1 MLPLASRR
9 PKPPAG
15 ADGARGAGALRSG
28 RRARLGWIALLTVL
42 LLLTVVASLAI
53 GAEHVAFGR
62 VLPGVL
68 SPDPGSRDE
77 LIVHELRLPRTLLGV
92 AVGAALGLAGG
103 VMQALTRNP
112 LAEPGLLGVNGG
124 AALAVVVVIGT
135 VRADDALVYVW
146 AAFLGAAGAAALVYA
161 IGARGRGGASPARLV
176 LAGAAVNAVFSAL
189 TAGLMLLSPRSFNG
203 FRFWQVGS
211 LGGREMSILPRV
223 LPFVLAGTVL
233 ALLLAR
239 PLNALAMGDEAG
251 RALGSRPGRTRALG
265 AVAVVVLCGSATA
278 AAGPIAF
285 LGLAVPFI
293 VRTLAGPDQRLVLP
307 YSLLLAPVLL
317 LGADIVG
324 RVVAP
329 GELETGIV
337 TAFLG
342 APLFAV
348 MVRRGRTRD
357 L

>member
-1 MLPLASRR
+1 MLTPARR
-9 PKPPAG
+9 HPPDAPANAGGPSAG
-15 ADGARGAGALRSG
+15 ARQGVP
-28 RRARLGWIALLTVL
+28 LGWLALLTAL
-42 LLLTVVASLAI
+42 LLLAVVASLAI
-53 GAEHVAFGR
+53 GAEHVSLAR

-68 SPDPGSRDE
+68 DPHPRARDE

-92 AVGAALGLAGG
+92 VVGMALGLAGA

-124 AALAVVVVIGT
+124 AALAVVIVIGT
-135 VRADDALVYVW
+135 FRADDALVYVW
-146 AAFLGAAGAAALVYA
+146 AAFAGAAGAAALVYA

-189 TAGLMLLSPRSFNG
+189 TAGIMLLSPHSFNG
-203 FRFWQVGS
+203 FRFWQVGG
-211 LGGREMSILPRV
+211 LGGRELPVFLRV

-251 RALGSRPGRTRALG
+251 RALGSKPGRTRALG
-265 AVAVVVLCGSATA
+265 ALAVVLLCGSATA

-285 LGLAVPFI
+285 LGLAVPFV
-293 VRTLAGPDQRLVLP
+293 VRTVAGPDQRRVLP
-307 YSLLLAPVLL
+307 CSLLLAPVLL
-317 LGADIVG
+317 LGADVLG
-324 RVVAP
+324 RVVTP

-342 APLFAV
+342 APLFAL

>member
-1 MLPLASRR
+1 
-9 PKPPAG
+9 
-15 ADGARGAGALRSG
+15 
-28 RRARLGWIALLTVL
+28 VL
-42 LLLTVVASLAI
+42 LATVVASLAI
-53 GAEHVAFGR
+53 GAGDVPFGR
-62 VLPGVL
+62 VLPGVF
-68 SPDPGSRDE
+68 SPDDASRAE
-77 LIVHELRLPRTLLGV
+77 LIVHELRLPRTLLGIV
-92 AVGAALGLAGG
+92 VGMALGLAGA

-124 AALAVVVVIGT
+124 AAFAVVLVIGAAR
-135 VRADDALVYVW
+135 VDNVLVYVW
-146 AAFLGAAGAAALVYA
+146 AAFAGAAGAAALVYM

-176 LAGAAVNAVFSAL
+176 LAGAALNAVFSAM
-189 TAGLMLLSPRSFNG
+189 TAGVMLLTPGNFNG

-211 LGGREMSILPRV
+211 LGGREMSV
-223 LPFVLAGTVL
+223 FYQVAPFVLAGTVL

-239 PLNALAMGDEAG
+239 PLNALGMGDDAG

-265 AVAVVVLCGSATA
+265 ALAVVLLCGSATA
-278 AAGPIAF
+278 AAGPIWF

-293 VRTLAGPDQRLVLP
+293 VRTAAGPDQRLVLP
-307 YSLLLAPVLL
+307 YSLLLAPILL
-317 LGADIVG
+317 LGADIIG
-324 RVVAP
+324 RVVTP

>member
-1 MLPLASRR
+1 MLSPVRRR
-9 PKPPAG
+9 PPRTPVK
-15 ADGARGAGALRSG
+15 ADGTRG
-28 RRARLGWIALLTVL
+28 RRTHPAWLALLTAVL
-42 LLLTVVASLAI
+42 LLTIVASLAI
-53 GAEHVAFGR
+53 GAGDVPFGR
-62 VLPGVL
+62 VLPGVF
-68 SPDPGSRDE
+68 SPDGTSRPD
-77 LIVHELRLPRTLLGV
+77 LIVHELRLPRTLLGI
-92 AVGAALGLAGG
+92 AVGMALGLAGA

-124 AALAVVVVIGT
+124 AALAVVIVIGST
-135 VRADDALVYVW
+135 QVDEPLVYVW
-146 AAFLGAAGAAALVYA
+146 AAFAGAAGAAALVYM

-176 LAGAAVNAVFSAL
+176 LAGAAVEAVFTAL
-189 TAGLMLLSPRSFNG
+189 TAGLMLLSPSSFGG

-211 LGGREMSILPRV
+211 LGGREMSVFLRI
-223 LPFVLAGTVL
+223 LPFVLAGTIL

-239 PLNALAMGDEAG
+239 PLNALGMGDEAG
-251 RALGSRPGRTRALG
+251 KALGSRPGRTRALG
-265 AVAVVVLCGSATA
+265 ALAVVVLCGSATA
-278 AAGPIAF
+278 AAGPIVF

-293 VRTLAGPDQRLVLP
+293 VRTAVGPDQRLVLP

-317 LGADIVG
+317 LGADIIG
-324 RVVAP
+324 RVIAP

>member
-1 MLPLASRR
+1 MLSPVRRR
-9 PKPPAG
+9 PPTTPAKAKAG
-15 ADGARGAGALRSG
+15 GPRGAGRGAY
-28 RRARLGWIALLTVL
+28 LGWLAVLTAL

-53 GAEHVAFGR
+53 GAGDVPFGR
-62 VLPGVL
+62 VLPGVF
-68 SPDPGSRDE
+68 SPDDGSRPE
-77 LIVHELRLPRTLLGV
+77 LIVHELRLPRTLLGI
-92 AVGAALGLAGG
+92 AVGMALGLAGA

-124 AALAVVVVIGT
+124 AALAVVVVIGSFQ
-135 VRADDALVYVW
+135 ADDALVYVW
-146 AAFLGAAGAAALVYA
+146 AAFAGAAGAASLVYV

-189 TAGLMLLSPRSFNG
+189 TAGVMLLSPHSFNG

-211 LGGREMSILPRV
+211 LGGREMPVFLRI
-223 LPFVLAGTVL
+223 LPFVVVGTVL

-265 AVAVVVLCGSATA
+265 ALAVVVLCGAATA

-293 VRTLAGPDQRLVLP
+293 VRAAAGPDQRVVLP
-307 YSLLLAPVLL
+307 CSMLLAPVLL
-317 LGADIVG
+317 LGADVIG

-342 APLFAV
+342 APLFAA
-348 MVRRGRTRD
+348 MVRRGRMRD

>member
-1 MLPLASRR
+1 MLSPARTRPPRPSAKGGRPSRR
-9 PKPPAG
+9 RWLA
-15 ADGARGAGALRSG
+15 
-28 RRARLGWIALLTVL
+28 VL
-42 LLLTVVASLAI
+42 AAALLLTVVASLAI
-53 GAEHVAFGR
+53 GAGDVPLGH
-62 VLPGVL
+62 VLPGVF
-68 SPDPGSRDE
+68 SPDDGSRPE
-77 LIVHELRLPRTLLGV
+77 LIVHELRLPRTLLGI
-92 AVGAALGLAGG
+92 AVGMALGLAGA

-124 AALAVVVVIGT
+124 AALAVVLVLAA
-135 VRADDALVYVW
+135 VRVDDVLVYVW
-146 AAFLGAAGAAALVYA
+146 AAFAGAAGAAALVYM

-176 LAGAAVNAVFSAL
+176 LAGAALNAVFSAL
-189 TAGLMLLSPRSFNG
+189 TAGVMLLSPGTFNG

-211 LGGREMSILPRV
+211 LGGREMTVFWRV
-223 LPFVLAGTVL
+223 LPFVLAGSVL

-239 PLNALAMGDEAG
+239 PLNALGMGDDAG
-251 RALGSRPGRTRALG
+251 RALGSSPGRTRALG
-265 AVAVVVLCGSATA
+265 AVAVVLLCGSATA
-278 AAGPIAF
+278 AAGPIWF
-285 LGLAVPFI
+285 LGLAVPYI
-293 VRTLAGPDQRLVLP
+293 VRTVVGPDQRSVLP
-307 YSLLLAPVLL
+307 CSLLLAPVLL
-317 LGADIVG
+317 LGADIIG